1 MGVQPV
7 TQRRTAV
14 IPWLFFFCLLGFAG
28 KVGNLQLAG
37 EEAHWTRDTLKPRRL
52 REEVVPA
59 RRGTL
64 YARNGTP
71 VVVTV
76 DRKAVTA
83 NPQVGRDSAAV
94 AHKLAGLLGEPEL
107 LLRARLAKRRQADGS
122 PNFYVKLCGK
132 VPLSAEERLL
142 PRTHRYPLQ
151 NDECAQFPGVYLST
165 WHERRYPLGSFASQ
179 LLGRIQDD
187 GVPTGGIERF
197 YQDRLAGRDAQR
209 TNEVDANGHAVPN
222 GYAREVAAKQGQSL
236 VLTLDENLQTAAETA
251 LAQCLEQFSPEFACA
266 LVLHPPTG
274 QVLAWACAP
283 SFDPNHVRPED
294 IASMNN
300 RPVTYVFEPGSTLKP
315 VVAGII
321 AENTTDWQSK
331 RYDCTGVMQ
340 LGNRQK
346 HCWILSEKGHGH
358 GPQGL
363 SDGICN
369 SCNIAMMQF
378 GLRLDARVLYAGFA
392 QFGLTKPTGCDVP
405 YERSGM
411 LAPYDTWSLQ
421 RHADVSY
428 GQGIAI
434 TPLQLATAISAIAN
448 GGKLMR
454 PYVVSEAID
463 ESGRRHPIG
472 RPCVVRQALSK
483 TTASQVTDMMV
494 RVIDEGTGKSVA
506 LPNVRVAGKTGSAQ
520 KAVNG
525 HYPAGHYIC
534 TFTGFA
540 PAEAPRACV
549 LVMVVEPKGAH
560 WGSEVCGST
569 FKAIMQEALLHTE
582 IRPVLTAGRPRGP
595 RI

>member
-1 MGVQPV
+1 V
-7 TQRRTAV
+7 
-14 IPWLFFFCLLGFAG
+14 GFAG

-37 EEAHWTRDTLKPRRL
+37 EEAHWKRDPLKPRRL

-64 YARNGTP
+64 YTRNGTP
-71 VVVTV
+71 VVVTI

-83 NPQVGRDSAAV
+83 NPQVRRDAAAV
-94 AHKLAGLLGEPEL
+94 ARTLAGLLGQPEP
-107 LLRARLAKRRQADGS
+107 LLREQLTKKRQADGS
-122 PNFYVKLCGK
+122 PNFYVKLCREA
-132 VPLSAEERLL
+132 PARAQDRLL
-142 PRTHRYPLQ
+142 PRTSRYPLQ
-151 NDECAQFPGVYLST
+151 DDECAEFPGVYLST
-165 WHERRYPLGSFASQ
+165 WYERRYPLGSFASQ
-179 LLGRIQDD
+179 LLGGIRDD

-197 YQDRLAGRDAQR
+197 YQDRLAGRDAER
-209 TNEVDANGHAVPN
+209 KYEVDASGHAVPN
-222 GYAREVAAKQGQSL
+222 GYSREVPAKQGESL
-236 VLTLDENLQTAAETA
+236 VLTLDEHLQRAAETA
-251 LAQCLEQFSPEFACA
+251 LAQCLEQFSPQFACA

-283 SFDPNHVRPED
+283 SFDPNHVRPQD
-294 IASMNN
+294 LKSMNN
-300 RPVTYVFEPGSTLKP
+300 RPVTFLFEPGSTLKP

-321 AENTTDWQSK
+321 AENTTDWQSR
-331 RYDCTGVMQ
+331 RYDCTGLMR

-378 GLRLDARVLYAGFA
+378 GLRLDARVLHAGFER
-392 QFGLTKPTGCDVP
+392 FGLTKPTGCDVP

-411 LAPYDTWSLQ
+411 LSPYDTWSLQ
-421 RHADVSY
+421 RHADVCY
-428 GQGIAI
+428 GQGIAL
-434 TPLQLATAISAIAN
+434 TPLQLVTAISAIAN

-463 ESGRRHPIG
+463 ESGSRRPVG
-472 RPCVVRQALSK
+472 EPRVVRQALSR

-494 RVIDEGTGKSVA
+494 RVIEEGTGKA
-506 LPNVRVAGKTGSAQ
+506 AAIPNVRVAGKTGSAQ
-520 KAVNG
+520 MAVNG
-525 HYPAGHYIC
+525 HYPPGHYIC

-540 PAEAPRACV
+540 PAESPRACV
-549 LVMVVEPKGAH
+549 LVMAVEPKGAH
-560 WGSEVCGST
+560 WGSEVCGPT
-569 FKAIMQEALLHTE
+569 FKSIMQEALLHTE

-595 RI
+595 DI